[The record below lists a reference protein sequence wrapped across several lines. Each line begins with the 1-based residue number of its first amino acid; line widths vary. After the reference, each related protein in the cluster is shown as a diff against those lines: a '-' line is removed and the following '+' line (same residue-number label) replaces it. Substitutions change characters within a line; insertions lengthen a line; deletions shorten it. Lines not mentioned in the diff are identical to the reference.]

1 MKQARASSEVAGR
14 ETKASAATG
23 NWLGTV
29 RAWPQQAKTFLGEV
43 RAETRRVTWPTW
55 KQIRVTTVVV
65 IMTVFFFG
73 MYFWVLDTLFTAA
86 IGRLL
91 QWGE

>member
-1 MKQARASSEVAGR
+1 MKEARASSGVVGR
-14 ETKASAATG
+14 EAKANAAAG
-23 NWLGTV
+23 NWLATV
-29 RAWPQQAKTFLGEV
+29 RAWPKQTRSFLEEV

-65 IMTVFFFG
+65 ILTVFFFG
-73 MYFWVLDTLFTAA
+73 IYFWILDTLFTAA
-86 IGRLL
+86 VGRLL